1 MFISFEKQFGD
12 RDAIEDV
19 IVGKR
24 RFQCVMHTHIHTQQ
38 DANEHSR
45 YEEEL
50 KSNSRNYDVWF
61 DYARLEEAYGDVERV
76 REVRHLAVCAVFV
89 GCCLWCSLCCV

>member
-24 RFQCVMHTHIHTQQ
+24 RFQ
-38 DANEHSR
+38 

-50 KSNSRNYDVWF
+50 KQNSRNYDVWF

-76 REVRHLAVCAVFV
+76 REVCD
-89 GCCLWCSLCCV
+89 